1 LVQELAKRVSI
12 KKLYKMIN
20 LLIVFICSLGF
31 ILGFACAVATYVAG
45 EKIGAILYLIAALSC
60 LTVILI

>member
-1 LVQELAKRVSI
+1 MKELI
-12 KKLYKMIN
+12 
-20 LLIVFICSLGF
+20 IVFICTLGF

-60 LTVILI
+60 LTVISI

>member
-1 LVQELAKRVSI
+1 MKELI
-12 KKLYKMIN
+12 
-20 LLIVFICSLGF
+20 IVFICALGF

-45 EKIGAILYLIAALSC
+45 ENKAAILYLIAALSC